1 MTAATLPAAA
11 VGRLAL
17 AMQELFTVTG
27 RLRDGRVK
35 PADSVSFRARVK
47 ELVATAND
55 EGVAQGYNSKDVGLA
70 VYAAV
75 ALLDESVF
83 NSGLAISADWARK
96 PLQDELFGEHR
107 AGENY
112 FSYVDRLMQRDDSPT
127 LADLLE
133 VYQLC
138 LLLGFR
144 GKYAPGAAGGGA
156 AGDPETLASISR
168 RIGDRIRRIRGDVP
182 PLSSGWR
189 PPSGESV
196 ARARDP
202 WVRRLLVI
210 LVIVAAAVAALYV
223 VARLL
228 LRAGVPT

>member
-1 MTAATLPAAA
+1 L
-11 VGRLAL
+11 
-17 AMQELFTVTG
+17 QELFTVTG

-35 PADSVSFRARVK
+35 PADVGAFRTRVK
-47 ELVATAND
+47 ELVAAAND
-55 EGVAQGYNSKDVGLA
+55 DGVAQGYASKDVGLG

-112 FSYVDRLMQRDDSPT
+112 FAYVDRLMQRDDSPV

-144 GKYAPGAAGGGA
+144 GKYAPGAQGGDASGN
-156 AGDPETLASISR
+156 PEALASISR
-168 RIGDRIRRIRGDVP
+168 RLGDRIRRIRGEVP

-189 PPSGESV
+189 PPSGE
-196 ARARDP
+196 AIAQARDP
-202 WVRRLLVI
+202 WVRRLLVM
-210 LVIVAAAVAALYV
+210 LLIVAAAIGALFVITRMLLASGIAA
-223 VARLL
+223 
-228 LRAGVPT
+228 